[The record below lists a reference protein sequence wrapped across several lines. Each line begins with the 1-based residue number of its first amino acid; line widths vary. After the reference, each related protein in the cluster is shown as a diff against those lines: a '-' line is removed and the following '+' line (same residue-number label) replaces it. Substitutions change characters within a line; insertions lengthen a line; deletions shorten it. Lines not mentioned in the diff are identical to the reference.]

1 LKKRH
6 WLELVES
13 LSLVGLGVGSV
24 VSLMSK
30 QVLFA
35 STPLSVLVLLNLIN
49 RRRFEDQSEQNTA
62 IALAKL
68 DRRVSKHIELLNQQ
82 MMSLPTPEAIGSLKK
97 TVTRNNRE
105 ILDKLASEV
114 AEIRQEIQQRLDPI
128 EQQGIQPLRQEIYQ
142 IHEQYAQLSDTLAG
156 VTNYLQKA
164 SPANRMEEVEGAIA
178 QFKTELVQIRVN
190 LQNLTNLTKP
200 SIVSLRDQV
209 SHLNRQF
216 QKLPPPVDSTSLKQ
230 EVAEL
235 IKMVSTLVPKRDWS
249 VLMAEMK
256 EMQQQQEALKQ
267 SLSAVEATTL
277 NLRRQVEKPIQA
289 TDPTATLEL
298 NYSPPFAPP
307 VEADDPT
314 ATLELRYNPL
324 FDSLPRFDRPLY
336 NNNHSV
342 DDPAATLELGYVPPD
357 PTSDLE
363 ESLARLGPSMNG
375 LMPSLTFSDLF
386 SEAQV
391 AMTAYLNSLQN
402 PDPASSAL
410 YLQAEGAMTAY
421 LSSIQEQFASLQQF
435 TQTLA
440 DQHKQLQEQVSQLPP
455 AEDAEMMRHHL
466 EDLTVGLAA
475 LKNNSKS
482 FQARVE
488 TMLRQELEGV
498 NRQLQALPTGLQY
511 ELIFD
516 LTDQPGANGRRVS
529 KSRAI
534 LEEALD
540 QTQERLILV
549 WQWSAQSGLDDVLM
563 QKLETL
569 LSQKRQLDV
578 GWCHVADRNEVR
590 FLSSINQQW
599 AIDPIQRG
607 AIQETLHKL
616 LQLKRKYPDHFRFK
630 VLGARENFLVSDQ
643 SFALLGVDESLTT
656 ATVLSNLELKL
667 RTTDCEVIQKL
678 TESFDSL
685 TLDPQDVAA
694 HWNRAVTRYSLGDKA
709 GAIADFDSLIAL
721 TPRDAAVYNGRA
733 LVRYDQGNKS
743 GALADLSEAI
753 TLDARQLAAFCNRG
767 FIRVEMGD
775 HYGAIADYSLAI
787 QIQPNPI
794 AYFYRGMACQKLGNP
809 QAAVADYSEAIA
821 LAPNTAIVHYYRG
834 IAYQRLGNRGGAIND
849 LEIAAKLFTE
859 RGSKANAQKALSNIA
874 KLRQA
879 PTSTPVRTTVI
890 NHSMVPE
897 ALKR

>member
-1 LKKRH
+1 
-6 WLELVES
+6 
-13 LSLVGLGVGSV
+13 
-24 VSLMSK
+24 M
-30 QVLFA
+30 
-35 STPLSVLVLLNLIN
+35 
-49 RRRFEDQSEQNTA
+49 
-62 IALAKL
+62 
-68 DRRVSKHIELLNQQ
+68 
-82 MMSLPTPEAIGSLKK
+82 
-97 TVTRNNRE
+97 
-105 ILDKLASEV
+105 
-114 AEIRQEIQQRLDPI
+114 
-128 EQQGIQPLRQEIYQ
+128 
-142 IHEQYAQLSDTLAG
+142 
-156 VTNYLQKA
+156 
-164 SPANRMEEVEGAIA
+164 
-178 QFKTELVQIRVN
+178 QIRVN

-235 IKMVSTLVPKRDWS
+235 IKMVTTLVPKRDWS
-249 VLMAEMK
+249 ALMASMK

-267 SLSAVEATTL
+267 SISAVEATAL
-277 NLRRQVEKPIQA
+277 NLRRQIETVQTP
-289 TDPTATLEL
+289 DPTATLEL
-298 NYSPPFAPP
+298 KYPPPFHPP
-307 VEADDPT
+307 AQADDPAATLELSYNPLLDGLPRFDGSIYNNNSLDDPT
-314 ATLELRYNPL
+314 ATLEL
-324 FDSLPRFDRPLY
+324 
-336 NNNHSV
+336 
-342 DDPAATLELGYVPPD
+342 GYIPPD
-357 PTSDLE
+357 PTTHLE
-363 ESLARLGPSMNG
+363 ESLARLGSSMNG
-375 LMPSLTFSDLF
+375 LMPALTFSDLF

-402 PDPASSAL
+402 PDPASSDL

-440 DQHKQLQEQVSQLPP
+440 EQHKQLQDQVNQLPP
-455 AEDAEMMRHHL
+455 AEEAEMTRHHL

-475 LKNNSKS
+475 LKNNSKN
-482 FQARVE
+482 FQTRVE
-488 TMLRQELEGV
+488 ATLCQALEGV
-498 NRQLQALPTGLQY
+498 NHQLQALPSGLQY
-511 ELIFD
+511 ELVFD
-516 LTDQPGANGRRVS
+516 LTDQPGSNGQTVS

-534 LEEALD
+534 LEEALS

-549 WQWSAQSGLDDVLM
+549 WQWSAQSGLDDTLM
-563 QKLETL
+563 QKLQTL

-578 GWCHVADRNEVR
+578 GWCHIADRNEVR

-616 LQLKRKYPDHFRFK
+616 LQLKRNYPEYFHFK
-630 VLGARENFLVSDQ
+630 ILGTRENFLVSDQ
-643 SFALLGVDESLTT
+643 SFALLGVDGVLTT
-656 ATVLSNLELKL
+656 ATVLSNLEMKL
-667 RTTDCEVIQKL
+667 RTTDPEVIQKL
-678 TESFDSL
+678 TESFDRSK
-685 TLDPQDVAA
+685 LDPQDVTA

-721 TPRDAAVYNGRA
+721 TPQDTAAYNGRA

-753 TLDARQLAAFCNRG
+753 TLDSRHLASYCNRG
-767 FIRVEMGD
+767 FIRAEMGD

-787 QIQPNPI
+787 QIQPNAI

-834 IAYQRLGNRGGAIND
+834 IAYQRLGNRGGAIAD
-849 LEIAAKLFTE
+849 LEIAAQLFTK

-879 PTSTPVRTTVI
+879 PTSAPVRTAAI

>member
-1 LKKRH
+1 MKKRH

-62 IALAKL
+62 IALSKL

-114 AEIRQEIQQRLDPI
+114 AEIRQEIQDRLDPI

-267 SLSAVEATTL
+267 SLSAVEATAL
-277 NLRRQVEKPIQA
+277 NLRRQVEKPIQIA
-289 TDPTATLEL
+289 
-298 NYSPPFAPP
+298 
-307 VEADDPT
+307 DPT
-314 ATLELRYNPL
+314 ATLELRYPPPFTPPAQAEDPAATLELSYNPL
-324 FDSLPRFDRPLY
+324 FDSLPRFDQTVY
-336 NNNHSV
+336 NNSV
-342 DDPAATLELGYVPPD
+342 DDPAATLELGYIPPD

-363 ESLARLGPSMNG
+363 ESLARIGPSMNG

-391 AMTAYLNSLQN
+391 AMTAYLNGLQN
-402 PDPASSAL
+402 SDLASSEL
-410 YLQAEGAMTAY
+410 YMQAEGAMTAY

-440 DQHKQLQEQVSQLPP
+440 EQHKQLQEQVSHLPP

-482 FQARVE
+482 FQTRVE
-488 TMLRQELEGV
+488 ATLHQELEGV
-498 NRQLQALPTGLQY
+498 NRHLQALPTGLQY

-516 LTDQPGANGRRVS
+516 LKSHQSGMNGKSVS

-534 LEEALD
+534 LEEALT

-549 WQWSAQSGLDDVLM
+549 WQWSAQSGLDDGLM

-578 GWCHVADRNEVR
+578 GWCHVADRNEVQ

-599 AIDPIQRG
+599 SIDPIQRG

-616 LQLKRKYPDHFRFK
+616 LQLKRNYPDYFRFK

-656 ATVLSNLELKL
+656 TTVLSNLELKL
-667 RTTDCEVIQKL
+667 RTTDPEVIQKL
-678 TESFDSL
+678 TESFDSP
-685 TLDPQDVAA
+685 TLDPEDVAA
-694 HWNRAVTRYSLGDKA
+694 HWNRAVTRYRLGDKA

-721 TPRDAAVYNGRA
+721 TPRDAAAYNGRA

-753 TLDARQLAAFCNRG
+753 VLDPRYLAAYCNRG

-775 HYGAIADYSLAI
+775 PYGAIADYSLAI

-794 AYFYRGMACQKLGNP
+794 VYFYRGMACQKLGNP

-821 LAPNTAIVHYYRG
+821 LSPNNAIVHYYRG
-834 IAYQRLGNRGGAIND
+834 IAYQRLGNRGGAIAD

-879 PTSTPVRTTVI
+879 PTSSPVRTTAI

>member
-49 RRRFEDQSEQNTA
+49 RRRFEDQSEHNTA
-62 IALAKL
+62 IALSKL

-82 MMSLPTPEAIGSLKK
+82 IMSLPTPEAIGSLKK

-105 ILDKLASEV
+105 VLDKLASEV
-114 AEIRQEIQQRLDPI
+114 DEIRQELQQRLDPI

-235 IKMVSTLVPKRDWS
+235 IKMVATLVPKRDWS
-249 VLMAEMK
+249 ALMASMK

-267 SLSAVEATTL
+267 SISAVEATAL
-277 NLRRQVEKPIQA
+277 NLRRQIETVQTP
-289 TDPTATLEL
+289 DPTATLEL
-298 NYSPPFAPP
+298 KYPPLFHPP
-307 VEADDPT
+307 AQADDPAATLELSYNPLLDGLPRFDGSIYNNNSLDDPT
-314 ATLELRYNPL
+314 ATLEL
-324 FDSLPRFDRPLY
+324 
-336 NNNHSV
+336 
-342 DDPAATLELGYVPPD
+342 GYIPPD
-357 PTSDLE
+357 PTTHLE
-363 ESLARLGPSMNG
+363 ESLARLSSSMNG
-375 LMPSLTFSDLF
+375 LMPALTFSDLF

-402 PDPASSAL
+402 PDLASSDL

-440 DQHKQLQEQVSQLPP
+440 EQHKQLQDQVNQLPP
-455 AEDAEMMRHHL
+455 AEEAEMMRHHL

-475 LKNNSKS
+475 LKNNSKN
-482 FQARVE
+482 FQTQVE
-488 TMLRQELEGV
+488 ATLRQELEGV
-498 NRQLQALPTGLQY
+498 NRQLQALPSGLQY
-511 ELIFD
+511 ELVFD
-516 LTDQPGANGRRVS
+516 LTNQPESERQTVS
-529 KSRAI
+529 RSRAI
-534 LEEALD
+534 LEEALS

-549 WQWSAQSGLDDVLM
+549 WQWSAQSGLDDALM
-563 QKLETL
+563 QKLQTL

-578 GWCHVADRNEVR
+578 GWCHIADRNEVR

-607 AIQETLHKL
+607 AIQETLHQL
-616 LQLKRKYPDHFRFK
+616 LQLKRNYPEHFHFK
-630 VLGARENFLVSDQ
+630 ILGTRENFLVSDQ
-643 SFALLGVDESLTT
+643 SFALLGVDGALTT
-656 ATVLSNLELKL
+656 ATVLSNLEMKL
-667 RTTDCEVIQKL
+667 RTTDPEVIQKL
-678 TESFDSL
+678 TESFDRSM
-685 TLDPQDVAA
+685 LDPQDVAA
-694 HWNRAVTRYSLGDKA
+694 HWNRAVTRYNLGDKA

-721 TPRDAAVYNGRA
+721 TPGDAAAYNGRA

-753 TLDARQLAAFCNRG
+753 TLDSRHLASYCNRG
-767 FIRVEMGD
+767 FIRAEMGD

-787 QIQPNPI
+787 QIQPNAI

-834 IAYQRLGNRGGAIND
+834 IAYQRLGNRGGAIAD
-849 LEIAAKLFTE
+849 LEIAAKLFTK

-879 PTSTPVRTTVI
+879 STPAPVRTAAM
-890 NHSMVPE
+890 NHNMVPE